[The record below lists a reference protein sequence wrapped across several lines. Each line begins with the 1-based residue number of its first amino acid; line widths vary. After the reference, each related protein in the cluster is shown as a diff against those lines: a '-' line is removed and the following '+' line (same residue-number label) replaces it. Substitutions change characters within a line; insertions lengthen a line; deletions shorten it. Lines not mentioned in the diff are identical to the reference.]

1 MSGQTMRNDEVFAEL
16 MQFQR
21 DTEALKSI
29 AGRLAWDQETM
40 MPKGSSDQR
49 ATEQAALARVIHK
62 RNTDPRIADWLNE
75 INPGNDIEAA
85 NIRLIKKSYKKNC
98 KVPSELNASI
108 ARVTSKAHGIWAS
121 ARANEN
127 VAEFIPTLA
136 EIINLKI
143 EKAEALAQGKDRYDA
158 LIDEYEPN
166 ISADEIS
173 AIFKNL
179 RPTLVELRREVLS
192 KEKPRALTGNFDEK
206 IQLQLANEIANAFG
220 YDLNTGRIDQAVH
233 PFSSGSGDD
242 VRITTRT
249 DLSDPFN
256 CIYSTIHEVGHATY
270 EQNIQKHFI
279 FSPLGRGVSL
289 GVHESQSRIYE
300 NQLGRS
306 RPFTAFLFHR
316 MRDLFGDF
324 GIDDPEMFYKCV
336 NRVDAGFIRTEADE
350 LQYNL
355 HVMLRFDLEK
365 SLISGDLIVNEI
377 EDAWN
382 ARFESDFGYEVKKP
396 SQGVLQDVHWAAG
409 AFGYFPTYTL
419 GNVYAGCLYEKM
431 SNSVPNLD
439 DSLMNGDPSG
449 ATKWLGENIQMHGSL
464 FEPKATIEKA
474 INNRITVTPLLNYL
488 KDKYSNLYGLH

>member
-1 MSGQTMRNDEVFAEL
+1 ML
-16 MQFQR
+16 
-21 DTEALKSI
+21 
-29 AGRLAWDQETM
+29 
-40 MPKGSSDQR
+40 
-49 ATEQAALARVIHK
+49 
-62 RNTDPRIADWLNE
+62 
-75 INPGNDIEAA
+75 
-85 NIRLIKKSYKKNC
+85 
-98 KVPSELNASI
+98 
-108 ARVTSKAHGIWAS
+108 
-121 ARANEN
+121 
-127 VAEFIPTLA
+127 
-136 EIINLKI
+136 
-143 EKAEALAQGKDRYDA
+143 
-158 LIDEYEPN
+158 
-166 ISADEIS
+166 
-173 AIFKNL
+173 
-179 RPTLVELRREVLS
+179 ELRREVLS

-206 IQLQLANEIANAFG
+206 IQLQLANEIADAFG

-249 DLSDPFN
+249 DSSDPFN

-336 NRVDAGFIRTEADE
+336 NRVDTGFIRTEADE

-382 ARFESDFGYEVKKP
+382 ARFESDFGYAVKKP

-409 AFGYFPTYTL
+409 AFGYFPTYAL
-419 GNVYAGCLYEKM
+419 GAMISSQIKYHCPFYDAFLDNPTEQNIRDIVVWLNTNIHQKASLLSSDEMLQNISGEKL
-431 SNSVPNLD
+431 NSTYY
-439 DSLMNGDPSG
+439 S
-449 ATKWLGENIQMHGSL
+449 KH
-464 FEPKATIEKA
+464 
-474 INNRITVTPLLNYL
+474 L
-488 KDKYSNLYGLH
+488 KDRFIK